1 MTSLVE
7 SEAHFVQRAAEVRLS
22 DASVQALRQHGFRTL
37 GQIAYTVGQP
47 GQLIPEAEFT
57 DWCRNHVPAASAADL
72 ASLKRLLFEAQTLAL
87 TQLRAQVTEPDSA
100 NKRVPEAERER
111 RLQQLRDELSGLNIE
126 GPLEPGRKLL
136 DECSHQEAVGQLKY
150 LSPDKCVSR
159 LHEVTRAKDSSRQVE
174 IDQSRLII
182 KEAQDEFSMPASSA
196 LQVQE
201 ALRRRGLAYTFAQ
214 AIVEADR
221 LVFTRLIEL
230 NIKPKQEPSGLRPLD
245 EALHAALESYQVSFA
260 LMHLPSKGGNNP
272 RRPWKRQR
280 AAAHGSTTGDAHL
293 FQGLDPVKLDPVLF
307 SGLREEFGRQANIL
321 EAIPGPRAH
330 TSVVATWAAQF
341 WDRTYTWD
349 AAAKLADG
357 FVPRRFFV
365 ASKFPALVSEHQQVL
380 LVRGQFHWPVARMER
395 LKSDFQLPPHLDCA
409 LRVLPAGAQLL
420 RITRTVKKG
429 VGSGFSGEEWV
440 SAWGVPR
447 DPQEFVAAAIRAGHP
462 CKWEAALP
470 QVLQNAIQRNA
481 SSSSEQLARDRAIFF
496 KTWLSRAKELES
508 EEASFKASL
517 APHVSSI
524 LAPKRLLLFK
534 ELLSAYECPDPEV
547 FDEITHGIR
556 LTGQTPHTGIFP
568 PAFKPSAR
576 QADDLEQWAPGARS
590 RVLECIKPQ
599 GDVDAVVHEKT
610 VEEREKGFGLRQG
623 EKIRLVDDLSFSGVN
638 ELVCHSKVV
647 RMICDLP
654 IGPSSL
660 INCLHSRLSFEDRRA
675 NFDNFY
681 FVSVAKTYKGGSP
694 TVTDGDLWDS
704 LLRFHNCLQ
713 ESRPHVVTANH
724 QDLQA
729 SIAPRDTPAKYAWTL
744 AVVRGVASSLPTG
757 TVAQGITCSLSS
769 AICCYVDHTL
779 QLQSFLQPV
788 FRAEPSMSAPGG
800 AEPKPKR
807 EKPRSHF
814 RADGTRRRTS
824 GEKQARKDWWQEH
837 NAGTVAGWNRRNQPA
852 ATAATAAAQSS
863 TQRRDRWAPARDTGT
878 AASAPPDGDAG
889 WGANLGRTRSEEDP
903 RQDGPTAQRG
913 TGRHEPEQSAEAS
926 ASDTKRPSQAS
937 TTMAA
942 QDRRTLLLRLPDG
955 IGIPQ
960 LAAQLDDIK
969 KESGLLQ
976 VLLSARPS
984 KEGRWTLLLDGTLQQ
999 QDRAKA
1005 IVQVIMERAQNES
1018 RMAPPGK
1025 RPPPNV
1031 PTEANA
1037 AGPAGL
1043 DSLPLLH
1050 LPPHP
1055 SAAAE
1060 ALDPEPTGVPV
1071 MQVAPTERD
1080 KASGSADPP
1089 VPDVAQVASVQAQP
1103 LQSVAETAEQGSDS
1117 AAYMLASLAL
1127 PVWFTMD
1134 IRNRSKA
1141 NPGSTL
1147 DVGSA
1152 RLDTGCGWPNTQANF
1167 TANVQQLVAPW
1178 NLDSTSPSWFTD
1190 SSDISSSTT
1199 SSMEEVSVA
1208 APSSTELEA
1217 KAFGTCLAQGMAAG
1231 TLDDSSED
1239 LGRVDTD
1246 DDKDTAGP
1254 PSSEAPVA
1262 NPGDMPAT
1270 TGSVGRVVSRGPQ
1283 ICGKV
1288 APKMLVRAGWRCARC
1303 YKIKSQ
1309 CELTGCW
1316 NFRPGSVQLKHCD
1329 LTLFSFR
1336 LGPSEAIQCK
1346 TYLKGGDFNAEVSE
1360 LTPHVGRALL
1370 KKRGHDGDKATNLTS
1385 GALSQIDFV
1394 AVRVQWADRLA
1405 KQSASIKLVSPWHL
1419 IRQPKPAGALIDKV
1433 AHDLSQ
1439 IPDALSP
1446 GELTVKVDSILIRR
1460 AEQMSYRS
1468 IGRCNR
1474 QNILRKWRLWTQFKR
1489 ASKQLRDRA
1498 KTIKRQKIQDIM
1510 CELELAAKRGDQG
1523 STYAA
1528 VRRLAPWK
1536 PVAKPSI
1543 RGPSGELLTPT
1554 LQLQALTVHAQDKFC
1569 KGTDYRPTGVLL
1581 EGLAITSDQLQS
1593 ALSRLPIRKA
1603 APPGAAPSAL
1613 WKNSAEDL
1621 AETFLYPVT
1630 HMWSSGQ
1637 NGSAP
1642 SIWKD
1647 ANMVWMPKPNK
1658 DPSLLANLRPIGLV
1672 HPMGKSICT
1681 LLRSRLLPV
1690 LTQALITRPQFAY
1703 AKGRSTLDAL
1713 LRAHGHLT
1721 RTRQEIEA
1729 QRTSIY
1735 ARHSGQEPKSC
1746 FGGICFSLD
1755 LKGAF
1760 DAVPRHRLAESLSR
1774 LQVEPDLVHLI
1785 MQQQHQS
1792 QYWTRIGADTRPVM
1806 PTQGIKQGCNIAPY
1820 LFIAC
1825 TILLIDKICES
1836 TPDRWTEDGLTWYAD
1851 DAFATWTIQ
1860 DAASLRQALGDIQ
1873 LIIAVLEE
1881 HGMAIEPSK
1890 CAVLYNLQGNEV
1902 KKILR
1907 HAKVRRQ
1914 EQTYLLARE
1923 SPETLVPIKKQH
1935 EYLGTILAYRDPQTR
1950 LVTRKHRYRIWKA
1963 GVQASACYGLLATG
1977 LTVTG
1982 RTQLLAM
1989 SARQLRSIAGR
2000 PAHLTHESNAEIRN
2014 LFDCVEWTEDLLTLA
2029 KNRLAELRTL
2039 QETQPENIVTR
2050 PQALQQLTHAMETF
2064 QQVIPIERPK
2074 QDRQFED
2081 ICRVRPEIKFDPA
2094 EHAIGG
2100 LPQCAGCKH
2109 KFQSWQALKT
2119 HIEKGQCHQQGEDN
2133 PEPSTGPA
2141 QTTAPPPVNLT
2152 PAAQATEEQPRLP
2165 PHRNLKVADLIR
2177 DQGWEALV
2185 NSEHAEDLKQHCC
2198 ICARWMVDTTSI
2210 KRHMRYS
2217 HPEIWKQVSER
2228 LESTC
2233 SVFKPRLTRDGICP
2247 YCQRTSYNRHFKQ
2260 CCVIEQIQMFGYLL
2274 PGLSESN
2281 KRPPATPQQQNNKG
2295 DESGKGG
2302 GKRRRTR
2309 RGQGGQ
2315 GSRNS
2320 APAEAL
2326 TKDGGRLLNLISR
2339 ILLQHEDSINAAK
2352 MDRGFTVFMAQTG
2365 PAGLLTSLYNAS
2377 IAWNQVK
2384 DNEPAKITKPLRIT
2398 LLTMMIAE
2406 LKVRLQNLEKKQEA
2420 KQLAISAGWLDQQ
2433 DRLLYQ
2439 KWDAENAKLVP
2450 HSTMPGLVTTEVMQT
2465 LTEIEPLILESLV
2478 LRFHAPRKI
2487 KPTPETENNSVFKL
2501 EVSLRSTEADQLYQS
2516 LAKLENNAV
2525 WQLIGCQLRKDGMRR
2540 SNPVQELMKLLT
2552 QEGRPLIMYN
2562 T

>member
-1 MTSLVE
+1 MRHT
-7 SEAHFVQRAAEVRLS
+7 
-22 DASVQALRQHGFRTL
+22 
-37 GQIAYTVGQP
+37 
-47 GQLIPEAEFT
+47 
-57 DWCRNHVPAASAADL
+57 C
-72 ASLKRLLFEAQTLAL
+72 
-87 TQLRAQVTEPDSA
+87 
-100 NKRVPEAERER
+100 
-111 RLQQLRDELSGLNIE
+111 
-126 GPLEPGRKLL
+126 
-136 DECSHQEAVGQLKY
+136 
-150 LSPDKCVSR
+150 
-159 LHEVTRAKDSSRQVE
+159 
-174 IDQSRLII
+174 
-182 KEAQDEFSMPASSA
+182 
-196 LQVQE
+196 
-201 ALRRRGLAYTFAQ
+201 
-214 AIVEADR
+214 
-221 LVFTRLIEL
+221 
-230 NIKPKQEPSGLRPLD
+230 
-245 EALHAALESYQVSFA
+245 
-260 LMHLPSKGGNNP
+260 
-272 RRPWKRQR
+272 
-280 AAAHGSTTGDAHL
+280 
-293 FQGLDPVKLDPVLF
+293 
-307 SGLREEFGRQANIL
+307 IL
-321 EAIPGPRAH
+321 
-330 TSVVATWAAQF
+330 
-341 WDRTYTWD
+341 
-349 AAAKLADG
+349 
-357 FVPRRFFV
+357 
-365 ASKFPALVSEHQQVL
+365 
-380 LVRGQFHWPVARMER
+380 
-395 LKSDFQLPPHLDCA
+395 
-409 LRVLPAGAQLL
+409 
-420 RITRTVKKG
+420 
-429 VGSGFSGEEWV
+429 
-440 SAWGVPR
+440 
-447 DPQEFVAAAIRAGHP
+447 
-462 CKWEAALP
+462 
-470 QVLQNAIQRNA
+470 
-481 SSSSEQLARDRAIFF
+481 
-496 KTWLSRAKELES
+496 
-508 EEASFKASL
+508 
-517 APHVSSI
+517 
-524 LAPKRLLLFK
+524 
-534 ELLSAYECPDPEV
+534 
-547 FDEITHGIR
+547 
-556 LTGQTPHTGIFP
+556 
-568 PAFKPSAR
+568 
-576 QADDLEQWAPGARS
+576 
-590 RVLECIKPQ
+590 
-599 GDVDAVVHEKT
+599 
-610 VEEREKGFGLRQG
+610 
-623 EKIRLVDDLSFSGVN
+623 
-638 ELVCHSKVV
+638 
-647 RMICDLP
+647 
-654 IGPSSL
+654 
-660 INCLHSRLSFEDRRA
+660 
-675 NFDNFY
+675 
-681 FVSVAKTYKGGSP
+681 
-694 TVTDGDLWDS
+694 
-704 LLRFHNCLQ
+704 
-713 ESRPHVVTANH
+713 
-724 QDLQA
+724 
-729 SIAPRDTPAKYAWTL
+729 
-744 AVVRGVASSLPTG
+744 
-757 TVAQGITCSLSS
+757 
-769 AICCYVDHTL
+769 
-779 QLQSFLQPV
+779 
-788 FRAEPSMSAPGG
+788 
-800 AEPKPKR
+800 
-807 EKPRSHF
+807 
-814 RADGTRRRTS
+814 
-824 GEKQARKDWWQEH
+824 
-837 NAGTVAGWNRRNQPA
+837 
-852 ATAATAAAQSS
+852 
-863 TQRRDRWAPARDTGT
+863 
-878 AASAPPDGDAG
+878 
-889 WGANLGRTRSEEDP
+889 
-903 RQDGPTAQRG
+903 
-913 TGRHEPEQSAEAS
+913 
-926 ASDTKRPSQAS
+926 
-937 TTMAA
+937 
-942 QDRRTLLLRLPDG
+942 
-955 IGIPQ
+955 
-960 LAAQLDDIK
+960 
-969 KESGLLQ
+969 
-976 VLLSARPS
+976 
-984 KEGRWTLLLDGTLQQ
+984 
-999 QDRAKA
+999 
-1005 IVQVIMERAQNES
+1005 
-1018 RMAPPGK
+1018 
-1025 RPPPNV
+1025 
-1031 PTEANA
+1031 
-1037 AGPAGL
+1037 
-1043 DSLPLLH
+1043 
-1050 LPPHP
+1050 
-1055 SAAAE
+1055 
-1060 ALDPEPTGVPV
+1060 
-1071 MQVAPTERD
+1071 
-1080 KASGSADPP
+1080 
-1089 VPDVAQVASVQAQP
+1089 
-1103 LQSVAETAEQGSDS
+1103 
-1117 AAYMLASLAL
+1117 
-1127 PVWFTMD
+1127 
-1134 IRNRSKA
+1134 
-1141 NPGSTL
+1141 
-1147 DVGSA
+1147 
-1152 RLDTGCGWPNTQANF
+1152 
-1167 TANVQQLVAPW
+1167 
-1178 NLDSTSPSWFTD
+1178 
-1190 SSDISSSTT
+1190 
-1199 SSMEEVSVA
+1199 
-1208 APSSTELEA
+1208 
-1217 KAFGTCLAQGMAAG
+1217 
-1231 TLDDSSED
+1231 
-1239 LGRVDTD
+1239 
-1246 DDKDTAGP
+1246 
-1254 PSSEAPVA
+1254 
-1262 NPGDMPAT
+1262 
-1270 TGSVGRVVSRGPQ
+1270 
-1283 ICGKV
+1283 
-1288 APKMLVRAGWRCARC
+1288 
-1303 YKIKSQ
+1303 
-1309 CELTGCW
+1309 
-1316 NFRPGSVQLKHCD
+1316 
-1329 LTLFSFR
+1329 
-1336 LGPSEAIQCK
+1336 
-1346 TYLKGGDFNAEVSE
+1346 GGDFNAEVNE

-1370 KKRGHDGDKATNLTS
+1370 KKRGHDGDKDAGEGLPELLQTHGLCLLNTWHGRNKATNLTS

-1405 KQSASIKLVSPWHL
+1405 KQSDSLPACPVGAWKANRHFPVQASIKLVSPWHL
-1419 IRQPKPAGALIDKV
+1419 IRQPKPAGAMIDKAAMQDSIARQDTRAQQLRSQV

-1446 GELTVKVDSILIRR
+1446 GELTVKVDGILIRR
-1460 AEQMSYRS
+1460 AEQMYPARGREDRRVSQDPQFTLLTKELWSLYRSYRS

-1498 KTIKRQKIQDIM
+1498 KKIKRQKIQDIM
-1510 CELELAAKRGDQG
+1510 CELEQAAKRGDQG

-1621 AETFLYPVT
+1621 AETFFYPVT

-1637 NGSAP
+1637 TGSAP

-1760 DAVPRHRLAESLSR
+1760 DAVPRHRLAECLFR

-1792 QYWTRIGADTRPVM
+1792 QYWTRIGADIRPVM

-1820 LFIAC
+1820 LFIAY
-1825 TILLIDKICES
+1825 TILLIDKIGGES
-1836 TPDRWTEDGLTWYAD
+1836 TPHRWTEDGLTWYAD
-1851 DAFATWTIQ
+1851 DAFAAWKIQ

-1935 EYLGTILAYRDPQTR
+1935 EYLGTILAYRDPQTLTLQHRLSKARGQYALLRKTLHAKR

-2074 QDRQFED
+2074 QDGVEGIGVPCPVCGVYFDNLTSVRKHLRRKHPEFQ
-2081 ICRVRPEIKFDPA
+2081 RPEIKFDPA

-2109 KFQSWQALKT
+2109 RFQSWQALKT
-2119 HIEKGQCHQQGEDN
+2119 HIEKGQCHQQGEN
-2133 PEPSTGPA
+2133 NLEPSTGPA
-2141 QTTAPPPVNLT
+2141 QTTAPPPDNLT

-2165 PHRNLKVADLIR
+2165 PHRNLQVAALIR

-2185 NSEHAEDLKQHCC
+2185 HSEHAEDLKQHCC

-2217 HPEIWKQVSER
+2217 HPEIWKQ
-2228 LESTC
+2228 
-2233 SVFKPRLTRDGICP
+2233 
-2247 YCQRTSYNRHFKQ
+2247 
-2260 CCVIEQIQMFGYLL
+2260 EQIQMFGYLL

-2398 LLTMMIAE
+2398 LLTLMIAE

-2450 HSTMPGLVTTEVMQT
+2450 HPTMPGLVTTEVMQT

-2487 KPTPETENNSVFKL
+2487 KPTPETENKAVFKL

-2540 SNPVQELMKLLT
+2540 SNPVQELMKLLS
-2552 QEGRPLIMYN
+2552 QEGRSPIMCN